1 MRLLRQEFLDE
12 DEVAVLEDVAQTFIA
27 ELMSSKGG
35 MPFEVEVV
43 ANGVSF
49 LSQFMDETYGH
60 LLLKIGIAGIVWGD
74 APISFSFR
82 NTVLGSFVFNFGDFS
97 SELKKAFESIPKE
110 ERGRLA
116 VKLNGKKT

>member
-1 MRLLRQEFLDE
+1 MGERYFTTVTMRLLRQEFLDE

-49 LSQFMDETYGH
+49 LSQSMDETYGH
-60 LLLKIGIAGIVWGD
+60 LLLKIGIAGIV
-74 APISFSFR
+74 
-82 NTVLGSFVFNFGDFS
+82 
-97 SELKKAFESIPKE
+97 
-110 ERGRLA
+110 
-116 VKLNGKKT
+116 